1 MRECLV
7 CWNSAER
14 ARPVRQVSQI
24 VSRSEK
30 NTQARDPIGC
40 RASTKSRIRSRD
52 GKRTV
57 NRRFTR
63 VSQPRDTCP
72 HTHARKPHTKVM
84 HAIRI
89 ARISVGEIGPPTSVN
104 GFGLTGR
111 LTAAPMKTIGP
122 AKSGSAATAPGAKPR
137 RRRERSG
144 GFFDAAVAAEADD
157 ATRTRGEI
165 KTRALHT
172 VAQNTARVAETP
184 RALFRNLRIGTRTR
198 ATDRRSR
205 SLSSFNSSL
214 TWWRGCRSPAPRC
227 TRRLRRRTSCPRR
240 T

>member
-1 MRECLV
+1 M

-122 AKSGSAATAPGAKPR
+122 AKSGSR
-137 RRRERSG
+137 
-144 GFFDAAVAAEADD
+144 D
-157 ATRTRGEI
+157 RTRSETETTTGAERRI
-165 KTRALHT
+165 FRRGGCGGGGRRDAHARRNKD
-172 VAQNTARVAETP
+172 ARVTH
-184 RALFRNLRIGTRTR
+184 RRSKHRTR
-198 ATDRRSR
+198 R
-205 SLSSFNSSL
+205 
-214 TWWRGCRSPAPRC
+214 
-227 TRRLRRRTSCPRR
+227 
-240 T
+240 